1 MVSSPILLDFQS
13 STPCLKE
20 VVEEMSSYWMENF
33 ANPSSKGNLSGLFAS
48 AALEVSRSKIQQNLN
63 LLNKKIIFTSG
74 ATESNN
80 LALLGF
86 ARNFKERTGRYGNII
101 TLKTEHKAVLEPLS
115 QLKKEGFSITELN
128 PESDG
133 LILEENLVNALRED
147 TFLISI
153 MFANNEIGVIQ
164 PIETIFKICQKNNI
178 KFHTDAAQCLGYL
191 PIKNFDSL
199 ANMITL
205 SSHKIYGPKG
215 IGLLIIDE
223 DIQLSPLIYG
233 GGQEFGYR
241 AGTIALPL
249 VVGFSKAME
258 LAIKNQTRNSIKL
271 ANLRD
276 ALMNGLLK
284 QNSKIL
290 INGSIIDRLP
300 HNLNLT
306 IQDVNGSKFHKNI
319 KYQIA
324 CSSGSACSNGKVS
337 HVLTS
342 IGRSFKEAESS
353 VRLSVGL
360 TTTAEE
366 IEKSIDVIT
375 ETINK
380 LRK

>member
-33 ANPSSKGNLSGLFAS
+33 SNPSSKGNLSGLFAS
-48 AALEVSRSKIQQNLN
+48 ASLEVSRKKIKENLN
-63 LLNKKIIFTSG
+63 IKNKKIVFTSG

-80 LALLGF
+80 LALFGF
-86 ARNFKERTGRYGNII
+86 ARNFQRRTGRYGNII
-101 TLKTEHKAVLEPLS
+101 TLTTEHKAVLEPLR

-133 LILEENLVNALRED
+133 LILEKNLLNALRDD

-153 MFANNEIGVIQ
+153 MLANNEIGVIQ
-164 PIETIFKICQKNNI
+164 PVEKIFKICQKNNI
-178 KFHTDAAQCLGYL
+178 KFHTDAAQCPGYL
-191 PIKNFDSL
+191 PINNFDSL

-223 DIQLSPLIYG
+223 DIQLNPILYG

-241 AGTIALPL
+241 SGTLPL
-249 VVGFSKAME
+249 PLIVGFSKAIE
-258 LAIKNQTRNSIKL
+258 LAIKNQERNSIQL
-271 ANLRD
+271 AKRRD
-276 ALMNGLLK
+276 TLMNGLLK
-284 QNSKIL
+284 KNSKIL
-290 INGSIIDRLP
+290 INGSISHRLP

-306 IQDVNGSKFHKNI
+306 VLDVNGSKFHKYI
-319 KYQIA
+319 KHQIV
-324 CSSGSACSNGKVS
+324 CSSGSACSNGSVS
-337 HVLTS
+337 HVLLS
-342 IGRSFKEAESS
+342 IGRSLKEAESS
-353 VRLSVGL
+353 VRLSIGL
-360 TTTAEE
+360 TTTSDE
-366 IEKSIDVIT
+366 IDKSITVIT

>member
-13 STPCLKE
+13 STPCLME
-20 VVEEMSSYWMENF
+20 VVEEMSSYWVENF
-33 ANPSSKGNLSGLFAS
+33 ANPSNKGNLSGLYAS
-48 AALEVSRSKIQQNLN
+48 ASLEVSRNKIQENLN
-63 LLNKKIIFTSG
+63 LSNKKIIFTSG

-86 ARNFKERTGRYGNII
+86 ARNFKQRTGRYGNII
-101 TLKTEHKAVLEPLS
+101 TLKTEHKAVLEPLR
-115 QLKKEGFSITELN
+115 QLKKEGFSVSELN

-133 LILEENLVNALRED
+133 LVSEENLINALRND

-153 MFANNEIGVIQ
+153 MLANNEIGVVQ
-164 PIETIFKICQKNNI
+164 PIEKIFQICQKNNI

-191 PIKNFDSL
+191 PIKSFDSL

-223 DIQLSPLIYG
+223 DIQLNPIFYG

-241 AGTIALPL
+241 SGTIPLPL
-249 VVGFSKAME
+249 IVGFSKAIE
-258 LAIKNQTRNSIKL
+258 LAIKNQARNSIHL
-271 ANLRD
+271 SSLRD

-284 QNSKIL
+284 KNSQIL
-290 INGSIIDRLP
+290 VNGSMFHRLP

-306 IQDVNGSKFHKNI
+306 VLDVNGSKFHKYI
-319 KYQIA
+319 KHQIV
-324 CSSGSACSNGKVS
+324 CSSGSACSNGRLS

-342 IGRSFKEAESS
+342 IGRSLKEAESS
-353 VRLSVGL
+353 VRLSIGL
-360 TTTAEE
+360 TTTSDE
-366 IEKSIDVIT
+366 IDKSITVIT

>member
-33 ANPSSKGNLSGLFAS
+33 ANPSSKGNLSGLYAS
-48 AALEVSRSKIQQNLN
+48 ASLEVSRNKIQQKLN

-80 LALLGF
+80 LALFGF
-86 ARNFKERTGRYGNII
+86 ARHFQQRTGRYGNII
-101 TLKTEHKAVLEPLS
+101 TLKTEHQAVLEPLR

-133 LILEENLVNALRED
+133 LILEKNILNALRED

-153 MFANNEIGVIQ
+153 MLANNEIGVIQ
-164 PIETIFKICQKNNI
+164 PIEKIFKICQSNNV
-178 KFHTDAAQCLGYL
+178 KLHTDAAQSLGYL
-191 PIKNFDSL
+191 SIKNFDSL
-199 ANMITL
+199 AHMITL

-215 IGLLIIDE
+215 VGLLIIDE
-223 DIQLSPLIYG
+223 DIQLNPLLYG

-241 AGTIALPL
+241 SGTIPLPL
-249 VVGFSKAME
+249 IVGFSKAIE
-258 LAIKNQTRNSIKL
+258 LSIKNQEKNSIKL
-271 ANLRD
+271 AYFRN
-276 ALMNGLLK
+276 ALLNGLIK
-284 QNSKIL
+284 KNSQLL
-290 INGSIIDRLP
+290 INGSITERLP

-306 IQDVNGSKFHKNI
+306 IPDVNGSKFHKYI
-319 KYQIA
+319 KHQIA
-324 CSSGSACSNGKVS
+324 CSSGSACSNGEVS

-342 IGRSFKEAESS
+342 MGRSIKEAESS
-353 VRLSVGL
+353 LRLSIGL
-360 TTTAEE
+360 TTTDEE
-366 IEKSIDVIT
+366 IEKSIDVLT
-375 ETINK
+375 DTISK

>member
-13 STPCLKE
+13 STPCLRE

-33 ANPSSKGNLSGLFAS
+33 ANPSSKGNLSGLYAS
-48 AALEVSRSKIQQNLN
+48 ASLEVSRNRIQEKLN

-86 ARNFKERTGRYGNII
+86 ARNFKQKTGQYGNII
-101 TLKTEHKAVLEPLS
+101 TLKTEHKAVLEPIR
-115 QLKKEGFSITELN
+115 QLKKEGFSVTELY

-133 LILEENLVNALRED
+133 LISEENLVNVLRDD

-153 MFANNEIGVIQ
+153 MLANNEIGVIQ
-164 PIETIFKICQKNNI
+164 PIEKIFKICKKNNI
-178 KFHTDAAQCLGYL
+178 KLHTDAAQCLGYVSM
-191 PIKNFDSL
+191 KNFDSL

-223 DIQLSPLIYG
+223 DIRLNPLFYG

-241 AGTIALPL
+241 SGTIPLPL
-249 VVGFSKAME
+249 IVGFSKAIE
-258 LAIKNQTRNSIKL
+258 LAIKNQARNSIHL
-271 ANLRD
+271 ASLRD

-284 QNSKIL
+284 KNSQIL
-290 INGSIIDRLP
+290 VNGSMSHRLP

-306 IQDVNGSKFHKNI
+306 VLDVNGSKFHKYI
-319 KYQIA
+319 KHQIV
-324 CSSGSACSNGKVS
+324 CSSGSACSNGSLS

-342 IGRSFKEAESS
+342 IGRSLKEAESS
-353 VRLSVGL
+353 VRFSIGL
-360 TTTAEE
+360 TTTPDE
-366 IEKSIDVIT
+366 IDKSITVIT

>member
-13 STPCLKE
+13 STPCLSE
-20 VVEEMSSYWMENF
+20 VVEEMSAYWTKNF
-33 ANPSSKGNLSGLFAS
+33 ANPSSKGNFSGLYAS
-48 AALEVSRSKIQQNLN
+48 AALEVSRNKIKENLN
-63 LLNKKIIFTSG
+63 LQNKKIIFTSG

-80 LALLGF
+80 LALFGF
-86 ARNFKERTGRYGNII
+86 ARNFQQKTCKCGNII
-101 TLKTEHKAVLEPLS
+101 TLKTEHKAVLEPLR
-115 QLKKEGFSITELN
+115 QLKKEGFSVTELN
-128 PESDG
+128 PASDG
-133 LILEENLVNALRED
+133 LISEETLLSALRED

-153 MFANNEIGVIQ
+153 MLANNEIGVVQ
-164 PIETIFKICQKNNI
+164 PIQKIFEICKKNNI
-178 KFHTDAAQCLGYL
+178 KLHTDAAQCLGYL

-215 IGLLIIDE
+215 IGLLIIDK
-223 DIQLSPLIYG
+223 DIQLNPLLYG
-233 GGQEFGYR
+233 GGQEYGYR
-241 AGTIALPL
+241 SGTIALPL
-249 VVGFSKAME
+249 VVGFSKALE
-258 LAIKNQTRNSIKL
+258 LAIKNQERNSIQL
-271 ANLRD
+271 AKLRD

-284 QNSKIL
+284 KNSKIL

-300 HNLNLT
+300 QNLNLT
-306 IQDVNGSKFHKNI
+306 LLDVNGSKFHKYI
-319 KYQIA
+319 KHQIA

-353 VRLSVGL
+353 VRLSIGL
-360 TTTAEE
+360 TTTFEE

>member
-13 STPCLKE
+13 STPCLRE
-20 VVEEMSSYWMENF
+20 VVEEMNSYWIENF
-33 ANPSSKGNLSGLFAS
+33 ANPSSRGTLSGLYAS
-48 AALEVSRSKIQQNLN
+48 ATLEVARNKIQENLN

-80 LALLGF
+80 LALFGF
-86 ARNFKERTGRYGNII
+86 ARNFQQRTGKYGNII
-101 TLKTEHKAVLEPLS
+101 TLKTEHKAVLEPLR

-128 PESDG
+128 PESNG
-133 LILEENLVNALRED
+133 LILEENLLNALRED

-153 MFANNEIGVIQ
+153 MLANNEIGVIQ
-164 PIETIFKICQKNNI
+164 PIEKIFKICQKNNI

-191 PIKNFDSL
+191 PIKDFDSL

-223 DIQLSPLIYG
+223 DIQLNPLLYG

-241 AGTIALPL
+241 SGTIPLPL
-249 VVGFSKAME
+249 IVGFAKAME
-258 LAIKNQTRNSIKL
+258 LAIKNQARNSTQLSI
-271 ANLRD
+271 LRD
-276 ALMNGLLK
+276 TLMNGLL
-284 QNSKIL
+284 QNNSKIL

-306 IQDVNGSKFHKNI
+306 VLDVNGSTFHKYI
-319 KYQIA
+319 KHQIA
-324 CSSGSACSNGKVS
+324 CSSGSACSNGEVS

-342 IGRSFKEAESS
+342 LGRSFKEAESS
-353 VRLSVGL
+353 VRLSIGL
-360 TTTAEE
+360 TTTTEE
-366 IEKSIDVIT
+366 IKRSIDVIT

>member
-1 MVSSPILLDFQS
+1 MISSPILLDFQS

-33 ANPSSKGNLSGLFAS
+33 ANPSSKGNLSGLYAS
-48 AALEVSRSKIQQNLN
+48 ASLEVLRTKIQENLN
-63 LLNKKIIFTSG
+63 LHNKKIIFTSG

-80 LALLGF
+80 LALFGF
-86 ARNFKERTGRYGNII
+86 ARNFQQRTGRYGNII
-101 TLKTEHKAVLEPLS
+101 TLSTEHKAVLEPLR
-115 QLKKEGFSITELN
+115 QLKKEGFSITVLN

-133 LILEENLVNALRED
+133 LILEKNLLNALRDD

-153 MFANNEIGVIQ
+153 MLANNEIGVVQ
-164 PIETIFKICQKNNI
+164 PIEKIFKICQKNNI
-178 KFHTDAAQCLGYL
+178 KFHTDAAQCPGYL

-215 IGLLIIDE
+215 IGLLIMDE
-223 DIQLSPLIYG
+223 DIQLNPIFYG

-241 AGTIALPL
+241 SGTLSLPL
-249 VVGFSKAME
+249 IAGFSKAIE
-258 LAIKNQTRNSIKL
+258 VAIKNQERNTMQLAKL
-271 ANLRD
+271 RNNLMD
-276 ALMNGLLK
+276 GLLK
-284 QNSKIL
+284 KNSKIL
-290 INGSIIDRLP
+290 INGSIINRLP

-306 IQDVNGSKFHKNI
+306 VLDVNGSKFHKYI
-319 KYQIA
+319 KYQIT
-324 CSSGSACSNGKVS
+324 CSSGSACSNGEVS

-342 IGRSFKEAESS
+342 MGRSLKEAESS
-353 VRLSVGL
+353 VRLSIGL
-360 TTTAEE
+360 STTAEE
-366 IEKSIDVIT
+366 IENSIDVIT

>member
-33 ANPSSKGNLSGLFAS
+33 ANPSSKGNLSGLYAS
-48 AALEVSRSKIQQNLN
+48 ASLEVSRNKIQENLN

-86 ARNFKERTGRYGNII
+86 ARNFKQKTGQYGNII
-101 TLKTEHKAVLEPLS
+101 TLKTEHKAVLEPIR
-115 QLKKEGFSITELN
+115 QLKKEGFSVTELY

-133 LILEENLVNALRED
+133 LISEENLVNALRDD

-153 MFANNEIGVIQ
+153 MLANNEIGVIQ
-164 PIETIFKICQKNNI
+164 PIEKIFKICQKNNI
-178 KFHTDAAQCLGYL
+178 KLHTDAAQCLGYVAM
-191 PIKNFDSL
+191 KNFDSL

-223 DIQLSPLIYG
+223 DIQLNPLFYG

-241 AGTIALPL
+241 SGTIPLPL
-249 VVGFSKAME
+249 IVGFSKAIE
-258 LAIKNQTRNSIKL
+258 LAIKNQARNSIHL
-271 ANLRD
+271 ASLRD

-284 QNSKIL
+284 KNSQIL
-290 INGSIIDRLP
+290 INGSMFHRLP

-306 IQDVNGSKFHKNI
+306 VLDVNGSKFHKYI
-319 KYQIA
+319 KHQIV

-337 HVLTS
+337 HVLPS
-342 IGRSFKEAESS
+342 IGRSLKEAESS
-353 VRLSVGL
+353 VRLSIGL
-360 TTTAEE
+360 TTTSDE
-366 IEKSIDVIT
+366 IDKSIAVIT

>member
-20 VVEEMSSYWMENF
+20 VVAEMNSYWMENF
-33 ANPSSKGNLSGLFAS
+33 ANPSSKGNLSGLYAS
-48 AALEVSRSKIQQNLN
+48 AALEVSRNKIKENLN
-63 LLNKKIIFTSG
+63 LINKKIIFTSG
-74 ATESNN
+74 ASESNN
-80 LALLGF
+80 LALFGF
-86 ARNFKERTGRYGNII
+86 ARNFQQRTGRNGNII
-101 TLKTEHKAVLEPLS
+101 TLKTEHQAVLEPLR

-133 LILEENLVNALRED
+133 LILEENLLNSLRDD

-153 MFANNEIGVIQ
+153 MLANNEIGVIQ
-164 PIETIFKICQKNNI
+164 PIEKIFNICKKNNI
-178 KFHTDAAQCLGYL
+178 TFHTDAAQALGHL
-191 PIKNFDSL
+191 QIKSFDSL

-215 IGLLIIDE
+215 IGVLIIDE
-223 DIQLSPLIYG
+223 DIQLNPLIYG

-241 AGTIALPL
+241 SGTVPLPL
-249 VVGFSKAME
+249 IVGFSKAIE
-258 LAIKNQTRNSIKL
+258 LAIKNQERNSIQL
-271 ANLRD
+271 AKYRD

-284 QNSKIL
+284 KNSKIL
-290 INGSIIDRLP
+290 INGSIINRLP

-306 IQDVNGSKFHKNI
+306 VLDINGSKFHKYI
-319 KYQIA
+319 KNHIA

-353 VRLSVGL
+353 VRLSIGL

-366 IEKSIDVIT
+366 IEKSINVIT

>member
-33 ANPSSKGNLSGLFAS
+33 ANPSSKGNLSGLYAS
-48 AALEVSRSKIQQNLN
+48 ASLEVSRNKIRENLN
-63 LLNKKIIFTSG
+63 LFNKKIIFTSG

-101 TLKTEHKAVLEPLS
+101 TSKTEHKAVLEPLL
-115 QLKKEGFSITELN
+115 QLKKEGFSITELS

-133 LILEENLVNALRED
+133 LILEENLINALRDD

-153 MFANNEIGVIQ
+153 MLANNEIGVIQ
-164 PIETIFKICQKNNI
+164 PIEKIFKICQKNKI
-178 KFHTDAAQCLGYL
+178 KLHTDAAQCLGYL
-191 PIKNFDSL
+191 SIKNFDSL

-223 DIQLSPLIYG
+223 DIQLNPLLYG

-241 AGTIALPL
+241 SGTIPLPL
-249 VVGFSKAME
+249 IKGFSKAVE
-258 LAIKNQTRNSIKL
+258 LAIKNQASNSIQL

-284 QNSKIL
+284 NNSEIL

-306 IQDVNGSKFHKNI
+306 VLDVNGSKFHKYI
-319 KYQIA
+319 KHQIV

-337 HVLTS
+337 HVLRS
-342 IGRSFKEAESS
+342 IGRSFQEAEAS
-353 VRLSVGL
+353 VRLSIGL
-360 TTTAEE
+360 STTLEE
-366 IEKSIDVIT
+366 IEKSIDLIT
-375 ETINK
+375 ETINT

>member
-13 STPCLKE
+13 STPCLQE
-20 VVEEMSSYWMENF
+20 VVEEMSSYWRENF
-33 ANPSSKGNLSGLFAS
+33 ANPSSKGNLSGLYAS
-48 AALEVSRSKIQQNLN
+48 ASLEVSRQKIKENLN

-80 LALLGF
+80 LALFGF
-86 ARNFKERTGRYGNII
+86 ARNFQQRTGRYGNII
-101 TLKTEHKAVLEPLS
+101 TLKTEHKAVLEPLR

-133 LILEENLVNALRED
+133 LVLEENIINSLRDD

-153 MFANNEIGVIQ
+153 MLANNEIGVIQ
-164 PIETIFKICQKNNI
+164 PIKKIFKICQNNNI

-191 PIKNFDSL
+191 PIKNYDSL

-223 DIQLSPLIYG
+223 DIQLNPLIYG
-233 GGQEFGYR
+233 GGQESGYR
-241 AGTIALPL
+241 SGTIPLPL
-249 VVGFSKAME
+249 IVGFSKAVE
-258 LAIKNQTRNSIKL
+258 LAIKHQARNSTQL
-271 ANLRD
+271 AHHRD
-276 ALMNGLLK
+276 SLLNGLLK
-284 QNSKIL
+284 KNTNIL
-290 INGSIIDRLP
+290 INGSMIDRLP

-306 IQDVNGSKFHKNI
+306 VLDVNGSNFHKNI
-319 KYQIA
+319 KYKIA

-337 HVLTS
+337 HVLPS
-342 IGRSFKEAESS
+342 IGRSVKEAESS
-353 VRLSVGL
+353 VRLSIGL
-360 TTTAEE
+360 TTTSDE
-366 IEKSIDVIT
+366 IDRSIDVIT

-380 LRK
+380 LRR

>member
-13 STPCLKE
+13 STPCLSE

-33 ANPSSKGNLSGLFAS
+33 ANPSSKGNLSGLYAS
-48 AALEVSRSKIQQNLN
+48 ASLEVSRNKIQEKLN

-86 ARNFKERTGRYGNII
+86 ARNFKQKTGQHGNII
-101 TLKTEHKAVLEPLS
+101 TLKTEHKAVLEPIR
-115 QLKKEGFSITELN
+115 QLKKEGFSVTELY

-133 LILEENLVNALRED
+133 LISEENLVNALRDD

-153 MFANNEIGVIQ
+153 MLANNEIGVIQ
-164 PIETIFKICQKNNI
+164 PIEKIFKLCQKNNI
-178 KFHTDAAQCLGYL
+178 KLHTDAAQCLGYV
-191 PIKNFDSL
+191 PINNFDSL

-223 DIQLSPLIYG
+223 DIQLNPLFYG

-241 AGTIALPL
+241 SGTIPLPL
-249 VVGFSKAME
+249 IVGFSKAIE
-258 LAIKNQTRNSIKL
+258 LAIENQARNSIHL
-271 ANLRD
+271 ASLRD
-276 ALMNGLLK
+276 NLMNGLLK
-284 QNSKIL
+284 KNSQIL
-290 INGSIIDRLP
+290 INGSVFHRLP

-306 IQDVNGSKFHKNI
+306 VLDINGSKFHKYI
-319 KYQIA
+319 KHQIV

-337 HVLTS
+337 HVLPS
-342 IGRSFKEAESS
+342 IGRSLKEAESS
-353 VRLSVGL
+353 VRLSIGL
-360 TTTAEE
+360 TTTSDE
-366 IEKSIDVIT
+366 IDKSIAVIT

>member
-13 STPCLKE
+13 STPCLRE

-33 ANPSSKGNLSGLFAS
+33 ANPSSKENLSGLYSS
-48 AALEVSRSKIQQNLN
+48 AALEVARNKIKENLN
-63 LLNKKIIFTSG
+63 IINKKIIFTSG

-80 LALLGF
+80 LALFGF
-86 ARNFKERTGRYGNII
+86 ARNFKNRTGRFGNII
-101 TLKTEHKAVLEPLS
+101 TLKTEHHAVLEPIR
-115 QLKKEGFSITELN
+115 QLKKEGFSVTEIN

-133 LILEENLVNALRED
+133 LILEEALLDALRED

-153 MFANNEIGVIQ
+153 MLANNEIGVVQ
-164 PIETIFKICQKNNI
+164 PIEKIFKICQKNNI
-178 KFHTDAAQCLGYL
+178 KFHTDAAQSLGYL
-191 PIKNFDSL
+191 PINNFDSI
-199 ANMITL
+199 ANMITF

-215 IGLLIIDE
+215 VGLLLVDE
-223 DIQLSPLIYG
+223 DIQLNPIIYG

-241 AGTIALPL
+241 SGTIPLPL
-249 VVGFSKAME
+249 IIGFSKAIE
-258 LAIKNQTRNSIKL
+258 LSIRNQAKNSIQL
-271 ANLRD
+271 ATRRD
-276 ALMNGLLK
+276 ELMNGLLK
-284 QNSKIL
+284 NNSKIY
-290 INGSIIDRLP
+290 INGSITDRLP

-306 IQDVNGSKFHKNI
+306 ISDVNGSKLHKYLKFHV
-319 KYQIA
+319 A

-342 IGRSFKEAESS
+342 IGRSFQEAESS
-353 VRLSVGL
+353 LRLSIGL

-366 IEKSIDVIT
+366 IQKSVYLIT

>member
-1 MVSSPILLDFQS
+1 MVTSPILLDFQS

-33 ANPSSKGNLSGLFAS
+33 ANPSSKGNISGLYAS
-48 AALEVSRSKIQQNLN
+48 ASLEVSRNKIQENLN

-86 ARNFKERTGRYGNII
+86 ARNFKQKTGRYGNII
-101 TLKTEHKAVLEPLS
+101 TLKTEHKAVLEPIR
-115 QLKKEGFSITELN
+115 QLKKEGFSVTELY
-128 PESDG
+128 PEPDG
-133 LILEENLVNALRED
+133 LISEENLVNALRDD

-153 MFANNEIGVIQ
+153 MLGNNEIGVIQ
-164 PIETIFKICQKNNI
+164 PIEKIFKLCQKNNI
-178 KFHTDAAQCLGYL
+178 KLHTDAAQCLGYL
-191 PIKNFDSL
+191 PINNFDSL

-223 DIQLSPLIYG
+223 DIQLNPLFYG

-241 AGTIALPL
+241 SGTIPLPL
-249 VVGFSKAME
+249 IVGFSKAIE
-258 LAIKNQTRNSIKL
+258 LAIKNQARNSIHL
-271 ANLRD
+271 ASLRD
-276 ALMNGLLK
+276 TLMNGLLK
-284 QNSKIL
+284 KNSQIL
-290 INGSIIDRLP
+290 INGSIFHRLP

-306 IQDVNGSKFHKNI
+306 ILDINGSKFHKYI
-319 KYQIA
+319 KHQIV

-337 HVLTS
+337 HVLPS
-342 IGRSFKEAESS
+342 IGRSLKDAESS
-353 VRLSVGL
+353 VRLSIGL
-360 TTTAEE
+360 TTTSDE
-366 IEKSIDVIT
+366 IDKSIAVIT
-375 ETINK
+375 ATIDK

>member
-20 VVEEMSSYWMENF
+20 VVEEMRPYWMENF
-33 ANPSSKGNLSGLFAS
+33 ANPSSKGNLSGLYAS
-48 AALEVSRSKIQQNLN
+48 AALEVSRKKIQEKLN
-63 LLNKKIIFTSG
+63 LFNKKIIFTSG

-80 LALLGF
+80 LALFGF
-86 ARNFKERTGRYGNII
+86 ARSYQQRTGRYGNII
-101 TLKTEHKAVLEPLS
+101 TLKTEHQAVLEPLR

-133 LILEENLVNALRED
+133 LILEENLLNALRDD

-153 MFANNEIGVIQ
+153 MLANNEIGVIQ
-164 PIETIFKICQKNNI
+164 PIEKIFKICQKNDI
-178 KFHTDAAQCLGYL
+178 KLHTDAAQCLGYI

-215 IGLLIIDE
+215 IGLLIVDE
-223 DIQLSPLIYG
+223 DIKLHPLLFG

-241 AGTIALPL
+241 SGTNPLPL
-249 VVGFSKAME
+249 IVGFSKAIE
-258 LAIKNQTRNSIKL
+258 LAINNQARNSIQL
-271 ANLRD
+271 TNFRD
-276 ALMNGLLK
+276 SLMNGLLK
-284 QNSKIL
+284 KNSKIL
-290 INGSIIDRLP
+290 INGSIINRLP

-306 IQDVNGSKFHKNI
+306 VLDINGSKFHKDI
-319 KYQIA
+319 KHKIE

-337 HVLTS
+337 HVLQS

-353 VRLSVGL
+353 VRLSIGL
-360 TTTAEE
+360 TTTAQE
-366 IEKSIDVIT
+366 IEKSIYEIT